1 MRKIIWAVL
10 LIFLDSLTKFFAVGY
25 LKDKESINLYLIK
38 LTYVENRGAAFGI
51 LQGQKFFFIIITFC
65 VLIAIIYYY
74 EKVDT
79 LSKLS
84 LIFIFSGTVGNF
96 IGRLFFGY
104 VVDFIE
110 LSFIDFPV
118 FNLADIFLTIGTV
131 ILGFVTLKI
140 KIMY

>member
-1 MRKIIWAVL
+1 MIKIIWAVL
-10 LIFLDSLTKFFAVGY
+10 LIFLDNLTKFFAVRY
-25 LKDKESINLYLIK
+25 LKGKESINLYLIK

-74 EKVDT
+74 EKVNT

-118 FNLADIFLTIGTV
+118 FNLADIFLTIGTI
-131 ILGFVTLKI
+131 ILGFVTLKN
-140 KIMY
+140 

>member
-74 EKVDT
+74 EKVDM

-131 ILGFVTLKI
+131 ILGFVTLKN
-140 KIMY
+140 

>member
-1 MRKIIWAVL
+1 MIKIIWAVL
-10 LIFLDSLTKFFAVGY
+10 LIFLDNLTKFFAVRY
-25 LKDKESINLYLIK
+25 LKGKESINLYLIK

-51 LQGQKFFFIIITFC
+51 LQGQKIFFIIITFC

-74 EKVDT
+74 EKVNT

-118 FNLADIFLTIGTV
+118 FNLADIFLTIGTI
-131 ILGFVTLKI
+131 ILGFVTLKN
-140 KIMY
+140 

>member
-10 LIFLDSLTKFFAVGY
+10 LIFLDSLTKFFAVRY
-25 LKDKESINLYLIK
+25 LKGKESINLYLIK

-74 EKVDT
+74 EKVDM

-118 FNLADIFLTIGTV
+118 FNLADIFLTIGAV
-131 ILGFVTLKI
+131 ILGFVTLKN
-140 KIMY
+140 

>member
-51 LQGQKFFFIIITFC
+51 LQGQKFFFIIITVC

-74 EKVDT
+74 EKVDM

-118 FNLADIFLTIGTV
+118 FNLADIFLTIGAV
-131 ILGFVTLKI
+131 ILGFVTLKN
-140 KIMY
+140 

>member
-10 LIFLDSLTKFFAVGY
+10 LIFVDSLTKFFAVGY

-118 FNLADIFLTIGTV
+118 FNLADIFLTIGAV
-131 ILGFVTLKI
+131 ILGFVTLKN
-140 KIMY
+140 

>member
-74 EKVDT
+74 EKVDM

-118 FNLADIFLTIGTV
+118 FNLADIFLTIGAV
-131 ILGFVTLKI
+131 ILGFVTLKN
-140 KIMY
+140 